1 MTALFWESFSL
12 KAILFF
18 SLACADGR
26 LQKIYER
33 VIEGK
38 EPLMKGPETVVFG
51 NDGTMYILTEEAKL
65 LSLTEFESIN
75 SVKVTAK
82 ATLLM
87 DLGMGRP
94 LGGKFAPDGTLYVAD
109 TLLGLIRIQN
119 PSNGGSKVELV
130 ASAVKG
136 ADGNW
141 SRILYA
147 DDVAIG
153 PKTGMVY
160 FSDGTPTMIQR
171 TFRTSPPF

>member
-1 MTALFWESFSL
+1 MTMRTLS
-12 KAILFF
+12 KPFF
-18 SLACADGR
+18 SLASDGR
-26 LQKIYER
+26 LQKLYER
-33 VIEGK
+33 IVDGR

-51 NDGTMYILTEEAKL
+51 NDGTMYVLTEEAKL
-65 LSLTEFESIN
+65 LSLTEFESID

-82 ATLLM
+82 ATLVK

-109 TLLGLIRIQN
+109 TLLGLIRVQN
-119 PSNGGSKVELV
+119 PSSNNDSKVELV
-130 ASAVKG
+130 ASRVKG

-141 SRILYA
+141 TRILYA

-160 FSDGTPTMIQR
+160 FSDGKSNVIHWVL
-171 TFRTSPPF
+171 